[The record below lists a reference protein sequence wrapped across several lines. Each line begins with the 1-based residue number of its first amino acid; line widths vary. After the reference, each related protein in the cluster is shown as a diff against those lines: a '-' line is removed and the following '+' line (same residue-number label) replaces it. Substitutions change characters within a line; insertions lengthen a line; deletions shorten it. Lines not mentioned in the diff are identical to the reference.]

1 MCHYYG
7 FIFPKKKHILI
18 LVRGFLIYLA
28 SSCIQIGFLT
38 EYLDDLLMQFI
49 DDHKSHI
56 VSKYWEVSYRNNGPI
71 VILTFQSSIPEY
83 NAFDDYKV
91 INAFD
96 MDLA

>member
-1 MCHYYG
+1 
-7 FIFPKKKHILI
+7 
-18 LVRGFLIYLA
+18 
-28 SSCIQIGFLT
+28 
-38 EYLDDLLMQFI
+38 MQFI

-56 VSKYWEVSYRNNGPI
+56 VSKYWEVSNRNNGLI

>member
-1 MCHYYG
+1 
-7 FIFPKKKHILI
+7 
-18 LVRGFLIYLA
+18 
-28 SSCIQIGFLT
+28 
-38 EYLDDLLMQFI
+38 MQFI

-96 MDLA
+96 MDIA